1 MRKLPKF
8 LKILKIIQFYSIVS
22 SVRIRIVT
30 AEELAHLRAD
40 VLAQV
45 RPGPAE
51 HAAGNLAAAKLVKI
65 SNILQILN
73 FANFRRARS
82 RLYQNEILQENMHLT
97 ACFEL
102 YKMCTLLHRC
112 DLKF

>member
-1 MRKLPKF
+1 MLHSPSDRDPAWD
-8 LKILKIIQFYSIVS
+8 QA
-22 SVRIRIVT
+22 SVRIRIIT

-40 VLAQV
+40 VLTQV

-82 RLYQNEILQENMHLT
+82 RLYQNEIL
-97 ACFEL
+97 
-102 YKMCTLLHRC
+102 
-112 DLKF
+112 